1 MNGSLETAIASLVRR
16 LQEKERMANELH
28 GAANELRETINLLCI
43 QAGLPPRYPG
53 GDSGGGAEP
62 PSAQDDA
69 IGGGTGTGTM
79 QINGDTF
86 FGQKQA
92 SAIRSYLEIR
102 RRAGTGPARPREIY
116 DALRQGG
123 YQFKA
128 KDDETALVGMRTL
141 LRKANTTFLK
151 VPGTSGAYGL
161 RAWYPHVQAARA
173 TTGPGIKTEPKSGDD
188 VPEVSADGATVP
200 AGEGEEVAA

>member
-1 MNGSLETAIASLVRR
+1 MNGSLESAIATLVRR

-43 QAGLPPRYPG
+43 QAGLPPRYPD
-53 GDSGGGAEP
+53 GDGGGGGIESPA
-62 PSAQDDA
+62 AQVS
-69 IGGGTGTGTM
+69 GVGTGAM

-92 SAIRSYLEIR
+92 TAIRNYLEMR
-102 RRAGTGPARPREIY
+102 RSAGIGPAKPREIY
-116 DALRQGG
+116 DAIRQGG

-141 LRKANTTFLK
+141 LRKMNTTFLK

-161 RAWYPHVQAARA
+161 RAWYPHVQAVKAA
-173 TTGPGIKTEPKSGDD
+173 AASTKMEGKTGTEETAAEEASDTEP
-188 VPEVSADGATVP
+188 SAATETKE
-200 AGEGEEVAA
+200 AVA